1 MMYILEYMCWSLIFG
16 VLGAYLIGITLWV
29 FIFIGMFL
37 FPEMTSRHIENIA
50 HYTKRLNE
58 RYNDLGL
65 NSESL
70 SMEDLE

>member
-50 HYTKRLNE
+50 HYTNRLNE